1 MAPGIQR
8 YSYQARYYK
17 DLIPFLPESDEGP
30 VLSLECAGF
39 EHSMP
44 AAQLITSNK
53 NEVIVFKEGKKNLS
67 TEFFVV
73 LNVIYKEVTYFRH
86 L

>member
-1 MAPGIQR
+1 MALGPR
-8 YSYQARYYK
+8 YTEILLSGKVLQGLTR
-17 DLIPFLPESDEGP
+17 FLPESDEGP

-53 NEVIVFKEGKKNLS
+53 NEVSVFKEGKKNLS
-67 TEFFVV
+67 TNS
-73 LNVIYKEVTYFRH
+73 L
-86 L
+86 